1 MVLLKMGQR
10 GTLTL
15 PKQLRAGLPDEALLE
30 AVKRDDGVIE
40 LRPQT
45 AVDASQTW
53 FWSERWQRMER
64 ETEADYAA
72 GRFKTLHDMDS
83 FLADLDSARE

>member
-1 MVLLKMGQR
+1 MVLLKLGQR

-15 PKQLRAGLPDEALLE
+15 PKQLRAGLPNEALLE

-72 GRFKTLHDMDS
+72 GRFKTFHDTDS